1 MRSPLDASAELET
14 IFELDA
20 VPIFC
25 NVLFDDAPPAR
36 AAARGTLRLGVCPNT
51 GFVFNQAFDAS
62 LLAYS
67 PAYEN
72 SQVFSKHFAA
82 YQEALARELATSL
95 LAQDLVVEVGCG
107 QADFLREL
115 TLHGPF
121 DAIGF
126 DRSLATTSRAVTEGG
141 GTLELRNDFLDVT
154 QTRLAPKLVVNRH
167 VLEHVVDPIGFLRD
181 FHTLL
186 SKHADGRLYVEV
198 PNAMHSFEGGI
209 WDLIYEHC
217 GYFTMASLHAALER
231 AGFAVDVTRT
241 AFDGQFLAAF
251 ATPRRSGRGGTS
263 IATGDVAA
271 SIAAAR
277 GLAPRFTAILD
288 EANATLD
295 ALLGRSDAAMR
306 VVLQGAGSKGVML
319 LNLLERGAE
328 ILCAVDKNPRKTG
341 RYVAGTG
348 HRIVE
353 PRDLVELRPD
363 VVLVAN
369 PAYCGE
375 IEREC
380 RDLGVTARILP
391 I

>member
-1 MRSPLDASAELET
+1 MRSPLDSTAELET

-20 VPIFC
+20 VPVFC
-25 NVLFDDAPPAR
+25 NVLYEDAVQAR
-36 AAARGTLRLGVCPNT
+36 AAARGTLRLGVCPVT
-51 GFVFNQAFDAS
+51 SFVFNQAFDAS

-72 SQVFSKHFAA
+72 SQVFSKLFAA
-82 YQEALARELATSL
+82 YQAALARELAATL
-95 LAQDLVVEVGCG
+95 GAQDLVVEVGCG

-115 TLHGPF
+115 TLHGSF

-126 DRSLATTSRAVTEGG
+126 DRSLVAASRALTDGG

-154 QTRLAPKLVVNRH
+154 QSPLAPKLVVSRH
-167 VLEHVVDPIGFLRD
+167 VLEHVVDPLAMLRD
-181 FHTLL
+181 FRALL
-186 SKHADGRLYVEV
+186 SKHGDGRLCVEV
-198 PNAMHSFEGGI
+198 PNAMHSFAGGI

-217 GYFTMASLHAALER
+217 GYFTMASLHSALER
-231 AGFAVDVTRT
+231 AGFKVDMVRT
-241 AFDGQFLAAF
+241 AFDGQFLAAL
-251 ATPRRSGRGGTS
+251 ATPRREGQADTGVD
-263 IATGDVAA
+263 AGDVAA

-277 GLAPRFTAILD
+277 GLAQHFTAILD
-288 EANATLD
+288 EANTTLD
-295 ALLGRSDAAMR
+295 ALLGRRDTGAR

-319 LNLLERGAE
+319 LNLLDRGAE

-353 PRDLVELRPD
+353 PRGLVAIRPD

-369 PAYCGE
+369 PVYCDE
-375 IEREC
+375 VEREC
-380 RDLGVTARILP
+380 RDLGLAARVLP